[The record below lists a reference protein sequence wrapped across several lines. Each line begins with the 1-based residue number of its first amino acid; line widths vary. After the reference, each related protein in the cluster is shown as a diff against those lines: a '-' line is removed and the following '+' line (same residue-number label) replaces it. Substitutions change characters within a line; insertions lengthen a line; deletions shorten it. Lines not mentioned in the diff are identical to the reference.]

1 VVALSASRKFPL
13 TVPHHVM
20 PVSKLEK
27 GSLKAA
33 NIMTVC
39 ANHHRQLHY
48 GGVKVAITETD
59 FELELDGKQ
68 IKIRRPQV

>member
-1 VVALSASRKFPL
+1 
-13 TVPHHVM
+13 M

-27 GSLKAA
+27 GSLHAA

-48 GGVKVAITETD
+48 GGVNVAITEAN
-59 FELELDGKQ
+59 FELELDGIQ
-68 IKIRRPQV
+68 IEIPRPQV